1 VIREEEYATLVG
13 PHERDGRQVWALCC
27 PHTSVSTDLMET
39 LFSPNDAIGL
49 FVLIATTYPHAFSA
63 DEIAT
68 IVLRE
73 LLGAVLQLNCSGGC
87 GRRPYA
93 LLTSQDGSVRVLDVD
108 DLP

>member
-1 VIREEEYATLVG
+1 MREQEYATLVG
-13 PHERDGRQVWALCC
+13 PHEQDGHDVWALCC
-27 PHTSVSTDLMET
+27 PHTSVSTDLVET
-39 LFSPNDAIGL
+39 LFSPQDALGL
-49 FVLIATTYPHAFSA
+49 FVLIARTYPYALSA

-87 GRRPYA
+87 GLRPYA
-93 LLTSQDGSVRVLDVD
+93 LLTSPDGSVVRVVDVD

>member
-1 VIREEEYATLVG
+1 MREPEYATLVG
-13 PHERDGRQVWALCC
+13 PHERDGHDVWALCC
-27 PHTSVSTDLMET
+27 PHTSVSTELVET
-39 LFSPNDAIGL
+39 LFPPQVALGM
-49 FVLIATTYPHAFSA
+49 FVLIAKTYPYAFSA

-87 GRRPYA
+87 GQRPYA
-93 LLTSQDGSVRVLDVD
+93 LLTSQDGLVRVVDVD